1 MLATLGNRWSR
12 AATAVAAVFAL
23 SFAPLSLAQEEQ
35 PEAEDDGAKAVWQA
49 AFAAM
54 VHGPTTVELK
64 DQAQLALPEG
74 YGFVPPKQGAALMD
88 TLGNT
93 TDDRFIGLIFPEAE
107 ESSWFVTM
115 DYEPS
120 GYIKDDDAKEWDA
133 DELLQNLKDGT
144 EAANEHRRDIGVTE
158 LEVTRWVEKP
168 AYDAQ
173 AHRLVWSAE
182 AREKGVP
189 DQDPVV
195 NYNTYVLGRQGY
207 VSLNL
212 ITNSST
218 VEADKP
224 AAHQLLEA
232 VNFNDGKRYGDF
244 NESTDKVAA
253 YGLAALVG
261 GLAAKKLGLLAGL
274 GVLIA
279 KFAKVIIAVVVGA
292 GAAITKWFKG
302 RGGGDAAQA

>member
-1 MLATLGNRWSR
+1 MLAMLGNHWSR
-12 AATAVAAVFAL
+12 AATAVAAIFAV
-23 SFAPLSLAQEEQ
+23 SFAPVSLAQEEQ
-35 PEAEDDGAKAVWQA
+35 PEAEDSAAKAVWQA
-49 AFAAM
+49 ASQAM
-54 VHGPTTVELK
+54 VHGPTTVQLK
-64 DQAQLALPEG
+64 DQAELALPEG

-88 TLGNT
+88 ALGNS
-93 TDDRFIGLIFPEAE
+93 TDDRFIGLIFPTAQEDAN
-107 ESSWFVTM
+107 WFVTM

-144 EAANEHRRDIGVTE
+144 EASNDHRRDIGVAE

-182 AREKGVP
+182 AREKGVA
-189 DQDPVV
+189 DQDPTV

-232 VNFNDGKRYGDF
+232 VNFNSGKRYGDF
-244 NESTDKVAA
+244 TD
-253 YGLAALVG
+253 
-261 GLAAKKLGLLAGL
+261 
-274 GVLIA
+274 IA
-279 KFAKVIIAVVVGA
+279 C
-292 GAAITKWFKG
+292 AITG
-302 RGGGDAAQA
+302 RESAEISGYLPS

>member
-93 TDDRFIGLIFPEAE
+93 TDERFIGLIFPEAE

-120 GYIKDDDAKEWDA
+120 GYIKDDDAKEWKV
-133 DELLQNLKDGT
+133 DELLANLRTGT
-144 EAANEHRRDIGVTE
+144 EQGNQERRSRGIPEIEIVG
-158 LEVTRWVEKP
+158 WVQAP
-168 AYDAQ
+168 QYDATS
-173 AHRLVWSAE
+173 HRLVWSLAS
-182 AREKGVP
+182 REKGAP
-189 DQDPVV
+189 AGADRGV
-195 NYNTYVLGRQGY
+195 NYNTYALGRDGY
-207 VSLNL
+207 ISMNL
-212 ITNSST
+212 VTDLARIDAERP
-218 VEADKP
+218 VAHRLL
-224 AAHQLLEA
+224 AALA
-232 VNFNDGKRYGDF
+232 YNDGKRYGDF
-244 NESTDKVAA
+244 NSATDHVAEF
-253 YGLAALVG
+253 GLAALVG
-261 GLAAKKLGLLAGL
+261 GIAAKKLGLFA
-274 GVLIA
+274 LIAAFAA
-279 KFAKVIIAVVVGA
+279 KFAKVIAVAALGL
-292 GAAITKWFKG
+292 GAALTKLLRRKQPP
-302 RGGGDAAQA
+302 AA